1 MKGRSL
7 KRMTANNFCTQ
18 FTFRLCFFE
27 IFIQMKLYCLAI
39 LITAH
44 LRLLIAYLTDK
55 LPDNCINS
63 GKTQDYIIAA
73 SLQNSWH
80 EI

>member
-7 KRMTANNFCTQ
+7 KRMTANNFSTQ
-18 FTFRLCFFE
+18 FIFRLCFFE

-44 LRLLIAYLTDK
+44 FRLLIAYPTDK
-55 LPDNCINS
+55 LTDNSISS
-63 GKTQDYIIAA
+63 GKTQDSIIVV
-73 SLQNSWH
+73 SLQNSWY

>member
-7 KRMTANNFCTQ
+7 NGMTANNFCTQ
-18 FTFRLCFFE
+18 FTFRFCFFE

-44 LRLLIAYLTDK
+44 FRLLIAYPTDK
-55 LPDNCINS
+55 LTYNCISS
-63 GKTQDYIIAA
+63 GKTQDYIIAV

-80 EI
+80 GI